1 MVMVYDDL
9 WSGYVWICLDGM
21 ALDHFGSFWIILD
34 DDSATDS
41 ATILDNSKLAI
52 PRGLK
57 SSLNGPSRR
66 RSDFLV
72 DFVVFVLGLFLE
84 DHGIP

>member
-1 MVMVYDDL
+1 MIWMVMVYDDL
-9 WSGYVWICLDGM
+9 WSGYVWMVWL
-21 ALDHFGSFWIILD
+21 WIILD